1 MNVHAATVTRGDK
14 VFAMLVGARI
24 TATYLSLQLVLSPCF
39 YVFLAGRNLQFMFS
53 FLRQM
58 HC

>member
-1 MNVHAATVTRGDK
+1 MNVHAATVTRGDN
-14 VFAMLVGARI
+14 VFAMLIGAHI
-24 TATYLSLQLVLSPCF
+24 TATYLSLQLVLSSCF
-39 YVFLAGRNLQFMFS
+39 YVFITGRNLQFMFS